1 MRMTARLREDDGKIL
16 VKGKIRQR
24 NTHIYKFTQHF
35 KDGECLRLMMVN
47 VVFFNTN
54 TLF

>member
-1 MRMTARLREDDGKIL
+1 VRMTARLCEDDGKRL

-24 NTHIYKFTQHF
+24 NIHIYKFTPHF

-47 VVFFNTN
+47 VVFFNGK